1 MIRELL
7 TRLRFFFNRPPAENL
22 EEEIRLH
29 IERSIEANVDAGM
42 SPDEARRRAMIDF
55 GGVERTREACDEQR
69 PGQWLDVLRQDIR
82 YTLRTLLRDR
92 GFACISILILALGI
106 GANVVVFSVVNTILL
121 RPLPFHD
128 AQQLVWMAG
137 NFGKGGLSDTSYR
150 VDDYEAYKQDSRS
163 LQNLT
168 GFVPYLSVGETKL
181 MHYGEPKPVAGVW
194 VLEDFFKVLG
204 VEPVLG
210 RQFLHTEAVKG
221 GPPAVMLSYP
231 FWQRQFNADPKI
243 IGQTITLDKDTMTVV
258 GVLPSRFDFGA
269 VFAPGAKMDYFIPL
283 VTENVRNWG
292 HMLALVGR
300 MRPGVTLA
308 QTQAEAKTLLPQ
320 INASLGHQAGT
331 DYDTKI
337 TGLKEEVSGKLRRS
351 LEVLWCAVGLILL
364 IVCVNLSNLLVAR
377 AASRSKEFALR
388 VALGAGRARLVRQ
401 LMTESLL
408 LSGTGA
414 MLGLL
419 LAYAL
424 TYYLAHQGSVALPL
438 MSSVRVDG
446 TALLWTIVLTVTVG
460 LLFGLAP
467 GLKMSAGNLQESLKD
482 SGHGTSDGRK
492 YDRLRSALVIS
503 EVALACVLVVGAGLL
518 LRSFLQVMQVD
529 LGFEPT
535 HVSSI
540 RMDYRTDYDG
550 GGAASLAK
558 RWASL
563 QEAIRQI
570 RSIPGVQS
578 AGITDNLP
586 LEHGRSWELRAKG
599 KAVKDGENKDAL
611 VYIVTPGYLQ
621 TMGMRVWRG
630 RDFQWSDSSATES
643 FIIINRTAAR
653 REWPNEDPIGKLAQG
668 IGAGD
673 TRVIGVIDDVQDSSL
688 EAESSPQVYVPV
700 GHGELAK
707 AEVVIRSELPP
718 EVLTPSVMAKLRVM
732 NPSQAVVTLKP
743 VQGLV
748 DRASA
753 PRRFF
758 AILVGIF
765 AALGLILASLGIY
778 GVISYTVARQTQE
791 IGIRMAL
798 GASRE
803 RVQRGVV
810 LATLRIAMLGVGL
823 GTIFSFV
830 VARSISSL
838 LFGTKPADPLTFVAM
853 IVLLTLV
860 ALVAG
865 YLPARRASRVD
876 PMIALRSN

>member
-1 MIRELL
+1 MMRELF
-7 TRLRFFFNRPPAENL
+7 TRLRFFFRRPVAGSL

-29 IERSIEANVDAGM
+29 IERSVEANIEAGM
-42 SPDEARRRAMIDF
+42 LPDEARRRAMIDF
-55 GGVERTREACDEQR
+55 GGIERTREACDEQR

-82 YTLRTLLRDR
+82 YTVRTLVCDR
-92 GFACISILILALGI
+92 GFAFVSILILALGI

-128 AQQLVWMAG
+128 AQELVWMAG
-137 NFGKGGLSDTSYR
+137 NFGQGGLSDTSYR
-150 VDDYEAYKQDSRS
+150 VDDYEAYKRNSHA
-163 LQNLT
+163 LQALT
-168 GFVPYLSVGETKL
+168 GFVPYFSVGETKL

-210 RQFLHTEAVKG
+210 RQFLPTEAAKG

-231 FWQRQFNADPKI
+231 FWQRQFSADPNI
-243 IGQTITLDKDTMTVV
+243 IGKTITLDKDTKTVV
-258 GVLPSRFDFGA
+258 GVLPPSFDFGA

-283 VTENVRNWG
+283 VPENVLTWG

-308 QTQAEAKTLLPQ
+308 EAQAEAKILLPQ
-320 INASLGHQAGT
+320 INASLGHQTGT

-351 LEVLWCAVGLILL
+351 LEVLWGAVGLILL
-364 IVCVNLSNLLVAR
+364 IVCVNLSNLLLAR
-377 AASRSKEFALR
+377 AASRSREFALR

-414 MLGLL
+414 LLGLL
-419 LAYAL
+419 LAYAV

-446 TALLWTIVLTVTVG
+446 TALLWTIALTVTVG
-460 LLFGLAP
+460 MLFGLAP
-467 GLKMSAGNLQESLKD
+467 GLKISAGNLQESLKD
-482 SGHGTSDGRK
+482 SGHGTSDGK
-492 YDRLRSALVIS
+492 KHDRLRSALVIS
-503 EVALACVLVVGAGLL
+503 EVALACILVVGAGLL

-540 RMDYRTDYDG
+540 RMDYRPNYNG
-550 GGAASLAK
+550 GGTASLAN
-558 RWASL
+558 RWAGL
-563 QEAIRQI
+563 QEAVRQI
-570 RSIPGVQS
+570 HSIPGVQS
-578 AGITDNLP
+578 VGITYNLP
-586 LEHGRSWELRAKG
+586 LEHGRSWDLRAKG
-599 KAVKDGENKDAL
+599 KAVEDGENKDAL
-611 VYIVTPGYLQ
+611 VYVVTPGYLQ
-621 TMGMRVWRG
+621 TMGMRMRQG
-630 RDFQWSDSSATES
+630 RDFEWTDSSSAES
-643 FIIINRTAAR
+643 SIIINQAAAR

-668 IGAGD
+668 IGDGD
-673 TRVIGVIDDVQDSSL
+673 THVIGVIDDVQDSSL
-688 EAESSPQVYVPV
+688 EAQSSPQVYVPV

-718 EVLTPSVMAKLRVM
+718 EVLTPSVMAKLRAM

-803 RVQRGVV
+803 RVQRSVV
-810 LATLRIAMLGVGL
+810 LATLKIAMLGVAL
-823 GTIFSFV
+823 GTISSYV
-830 VARSISSL
+830 GARGMSSL
-838 LFGTKPADPLTFVAM
+838 LFGTTPADPVTFAAM
-853 IVLLTLV
+853 ILLLLLV
-860 ALVAG
+860 ALIAG